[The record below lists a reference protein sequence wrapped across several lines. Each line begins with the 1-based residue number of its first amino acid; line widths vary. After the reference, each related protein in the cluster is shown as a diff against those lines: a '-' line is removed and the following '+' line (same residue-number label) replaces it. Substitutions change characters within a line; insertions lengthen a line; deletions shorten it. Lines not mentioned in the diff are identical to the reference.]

1 MESQAKPETEFSF
14 NPERICIFYWLALRI
29 KRLDNDLNYETDGVL
44 DLNRLMAVMPD
55 DSA

>member
-29 KRLDNDLNYETDGVL
+29 KKISTDLNYETDGVL
-44 DLNRLMAVMPD
+44 DLNRLMAVTPN